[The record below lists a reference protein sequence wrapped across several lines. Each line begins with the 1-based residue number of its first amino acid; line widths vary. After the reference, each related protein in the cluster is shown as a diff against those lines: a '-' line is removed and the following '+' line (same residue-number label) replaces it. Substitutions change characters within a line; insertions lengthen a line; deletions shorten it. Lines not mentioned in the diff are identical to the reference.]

1 MLLTLTNPLKDR
13 LRAVQVFLQRR
24 ALQAR
29 IKRLQFDTDMI
40 DRQIQEDCLQLIR
53 WRKDLQAL
61 QHQLKALSR

>member
-1 MLLTLTNPLKDR
+1 MLLTLTNPFKDR

-40 DRQIQEDCLQLIR
+40 DRQIQEDCL
-53 WRKDLQAL
+53 
-61 QHQLKALSR
+61 